1 MHLTV
6 DGAAGALD
14 LLVPRMTDDHDD
26 MSAL

>member
-1 MHLTV
+1 MHFTV

-14 LLVPRMTDDHDD
+14 LLVARVTDDDDD